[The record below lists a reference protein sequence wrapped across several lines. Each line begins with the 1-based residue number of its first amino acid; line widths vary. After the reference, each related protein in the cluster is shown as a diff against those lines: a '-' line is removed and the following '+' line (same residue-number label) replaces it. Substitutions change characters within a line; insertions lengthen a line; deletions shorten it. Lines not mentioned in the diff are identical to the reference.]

1 MKPFAWSPEKN
12 AHLIAER
19 EICFEAVV
27 VAIEA
32 GELLDVL
39 EHPSQARYP
48 GQRILVVRINGYVHL
63 VPYVE
68 ADDHLFLKTIIL
80 SRKAQ
85 RHYTNDSSPGESV
98 PDTTSIVQLDA
109 EEQQLLDDFEH
120 DAMLSV
126 ATSSLLEG
134 LRESARATG
143 QKDQR
148 INIRLSSGDLQA
160 IRTRA
165 LQAGI
170 PYQTLI
176 SSILHQ
182 FVNGDLQ
189 QRSAR

>member
-1 MKPFAWSPEKN
+1 M
-12 AHLIAER
+12 
-19 EICFEAVV
+19 
-27 VAIEA
+27 
-32 GELLDVL
+32 
-39 EHPSQARYP
+39 
-48 GQRILVVRINGYVHL
+48 
-63 VPYVE
+63 
-68 ADDHLFLKTIIL
+68 
-80 SRKAQ
+80 
-85 RHYTNDSSPGESV
+85 
-98 PDTTSIVQLDA
+98 PDTTSTVQLDA

-120 DAMLSV
+120 DALLSV
-126 ATSSLLEG
+126 AKPSLRKSLC
-134 LRESARATG
+134 ESARMTG